1 MELTTEDLARMAQ
14 AYKKDAAQQIVE
26 QAVKN
31 NGIHASSERESVV
44 VTKNNFVFS
53 VDVDDEAVANQRQSG
68 RCWMYSALNFLRFHM
83 EKKLKL
89 PKGSFELSQAY
100 NFFYDKLEKSNFFME
115 NIIKYAGSDLN
126 DRRID
131 FLLATPQQDG
141 GDFDP
146 IVALVEKYGVVPEE
160 AMPETAVTKNSS
172 ELDAL
177 LNRMLRE
184 DAYALRKLVAEGK
197 SEADIEEARKSM
209 LSDIYRVLCVSFG
222 EPPQTVDFV
231 YRDTDKKY
239 HADRGLTPLEF
250 YKKYLGDVKL
260 DDCIGVINLPVEGM
274 AYNKA
279 YEIDMTGEV
288 LGAKRR
294 CRYVNVP
301 IDVMKQATI
310 KQLKAGEPVWFGCD
324 VLQDSD
330 FAKGIMS
337 LNLYDVQKMMGL
349 EFKLNKGERFQYN
362 QSLPTHAMMI
372 AGVDLDE
379 DGNPIRWKVE
389 NSWGTTA
396 HGKPVGHQ
404 GYFIMDDSWF
414 TEYNYE
420 VAVRREYLPDDVVKA
435 YDAEPEVL
443 PYWNTFN
450 PEPLYETRGFGP
462 ASSLCKISRKS

>member
-404 GYFIMDDSWF
+404 G
-414 TEYNYE
+414 
-420 VAVRREYLPDDVVKA
+420 
-435 YDAEPEVL
+435 
-443 PYWNTFN
+443 
-450 PEPLYETRGFGP
+450 
-462 ASSLCKISRKS
+462 

>member
-14 AYKKDAAQQIVE
+14 AYKKDAAQQIAE

-31 NGIHASSERESVV
+31 NGIHASSERENVV

-89 PKGSFELSQAY
+89 PKGRFELSQAY

-115 NIIKYAGSDLN
+115 NIVKYAGSDLN

-337 LNLYDVQKMMGL
+337 LDLYDVQKMMGL

-450 PEPLYETRGFGP
+450 PEP
-462 ASSLCKISRKS
+462 

>member
-14 AYKKDAAQQIVE
+14 AYKKDAAQQIAE

-31 NGIHASSERESVV
+31 NGIHASSERENVV

-115 NIIKYAGSDLN
+115 NIVKYAGSDLN

-197 SEADIEEARKSM
+197 LEADIEEARKSM

-337 LNLYDVQKMMGL
+337 LDLYDVQKMMGL

-404 GYFIMDDSWF
+404 GYFIMDDLWF

-450 PEPLYETRGFGP
+450 PEP
-462 ASSLCKISRKS
+462 

>member
-1 MELTTEDLARMAQ
+1 MELTKEDLARMAQ
-14 AYKKDAAQQIVE
+14 AYKKDTAQQIAE

-31 NGIHASSERESVV
+31 NGIHASSERENVV

-160 AMPETAVTKNSS
+160 AMPETAATKNSS

-197 SEADIEEARKSM
+197 SEADIETARKGM

-222 EPPQTVDFV
+222 EPPETVDFV

-250 YKKYLGDVKL
+250 YRKYLGDVKL
-260 DDCIGVINLPVEGM
+260 GDCIGVINLPVEGM

-301 IDVMKQATI
+301 IDVMKQATV

-330 FAKGIMS
+330 FVKGIMA

-349 EFKLNKGERFQYN
+349 EFKLGKGERFQYN
-362 QSLPTHAMMI
+362 QSMPTHAMMI
-372 AGVDLDE
+372 AGVDLDA

-450 PEPLYETRGFGP
+450 PEP
-462 ASSLCKISRKS
+462 

>member
-14 AYKKDAAQQIVE
+14 AYKKDAAQQIAE

-115 NIIKYAGSDLN
+115 NIVKYAGSDLN

-337 LNLYDVQKMMGL
+337 LDLYDVQKMMGL

-450 PEPLYETRGFGP
+450 PEP
-462 ASSLCKISRKS
+462 

>member
-197 SEADIEEARKSM
+197 SEADIGEARKSM

-450 PEPLYETRGFGP
+450 PEP
-462 ASSLCKISRKS
+462 

>member
-1 MELTTEDLARMAQ
+1 MELTKEDLARMAQ
-14 AYKKDAAQQIVE
+14 AYKKDAAQQIAE

-31 NGIHASSERESVV
+31 NGIHASSERENVV

-160 AMPETAVTKNSS
+160 AMPETAVTKDSS

-197 SEADIEEARKSM
+197 SDADIKEARKGM

-222 EPPQTVDFV
+222 NPPEKIDFV

-260 DDCIGVINLPVEGM
+260 EDCIGVINLPVEGM

-330 FAKGIMS
+330 FVKGIMA

-349 EFKLNKGERFQYN
+349 EFTMDKGERFQYN

-450 PEPLYETRGFGP
+450 PEP
-462 ASSLCKISRKS
+462 

>member
-177 LNRMLRE
+177 LNRILRE

-450 PEPLYETRGFGP
+450 PEP
-462 ASSLCKISRKS
+462 

>member
-1 MELTTEDLARMAQ
+1 MELTKEDLLKMAD
-14 AYKKDAAQQIVE
+14 AYKKDAAQQIAE

-31 NGIHASSERESVV
+31 NGIHASSEREHVV

-115 NIIKYAGSDLN
+115 NIVKYAESDLD
-126 DRRID
+126 DRRVD

-160 AMPETAVTKNSS
+160 AMPETAATKNSS

-184 DAYALRKLVAEGK
+184 DAYALRKLVADGK
-197 SEADIEEARKSM
+197 SDADIDAARKDM

-222 EPPQTVDFV
+222 EPPEKVDFV

-260 DDCIGVINLPVEGM
+260 GDCIGVINLPVEGM

-301 IDVMKQATI
+301 IDVMKEAAI

-330 FAKGIMS
+330 FVKGIMS

-349 EFKLNKGERFQYN
+349 EFKMDKGERFQYN
-362 QSLPTHAMMI
+362 QSMPTHAMMI
-372 AGVDLDE
+372 AGVDLGE
-379 DGNPIRWKVE
+379 DGKPIRWKVE

-450 PEPLYETRGFGP
+450 PEP
-462 ASSLCKISRKS
+462 